1 MAMKKRKSEGPSVP
15 EWVVTFGDMM
25 SLLLCFFILLQMFS
39 ELKKDHEYQRVV
51 TAIKEAFGFSG
62 GIGVLPTDD
71 IPLTSMIETLES
83 LALRTYAE
91 TKISQ
96 NEVEGMD
103 GPMMRVTSVRDGL
116 AFVIGG
122 PSTFDEGSAEV
133 KPEVR
138 AELAKLAVILKGRRN
153 KIDVVGHAQVMFL
166 PDDARWSNLDELSF
180 ARAKNI
186 KDVLVEYGLDDRV
199 FRLQA
204 AGVREPA
211 VPRALDPGDAA
222 ENRRVEII
230 MTEQLVDEL
239 NTDAN
244 FTNPSLARG
253 G

>member
-1 MAMKKRKSEGPSVP
+1 MARKKRQSGGPTVP

-39 ELKKDHEYQRVV
+39 ELKKDHEYQRVI

-71 IPLTSMIETLES
+71 IPLKSMIEVLEYM
-83 LALRTYAE
+83 ALKTYSE
-91 TKISQ
+91 SNVSQ
-96 NEVEGMD
+96 NDVAGMD
-103 GPMMRVTSVRDGL
+103 GPQMRVTSVRDGL

-138 AELAKLAVILKGRRN
+138 AELAKLAVLLKGRRN
-153 KIDVVGHAQVMFL
+153 KIEVIGHAQAMFL
-166 PDDARWSNLDELSF
+166 PPDAGWKDLDELSF

-199 FRLQA
+199 FRLEA

-211 VPRALDPGDAA
+211 VPRALDPTDAA
-222 ENRRVEII
+222 LNRRKE
-230 MTEQLVDEL
+230 VD
-239 NTDAN
+239 
-244 FTNPSLARG
+244 
-253 G
+253 